1 MRYQTI
7 SSDFFVK
14 HRLNFGKNLLPGS
27 VAIFNSNDEYPRNG
41 DQYYPYRQ
49 NSDLFYLS
57 GIDQEKTILMLA
69 PDHPEEKNR
78 EILFLIETSEQI
90 AIWNGHKFTKE
101 EATQISGIKNVQW
114 LSSFEFVLRDMLNW
128 CQHVY
133 LNSYEYPKFFSELQ
147 SRDQRFARELR
158 ETFPAHQFQR
168 SAPVITRLRMIKS
181 EKEIE
186 LIQRAV
192 DITEKAFRRMLKF
205 VKPGVMEYEIQAE
218 MEHEF
223 VMNGANGNAFLPIIA
238 SGKNSCVLHYL
249 ENDKICLDGNVV
261 LFDFGAE
268 YANYIAD
275 VSRTIPVNGKFTPR
289 QREIYELVLRVQKKA
304 ISQLFAGNTMEKY
317 NEFVNKEME
326 EEMIAIGLL
335 NREEVKKQPPDAP
348 LYKKYFMHGTAHH
361 IGLDVHDAIDR
372 HQPFKPGMV
381 FTCEPGIYLRKEGFG
396 VRIENNILIT
406 ENGPFDLT
414 RNIPREVDEIENLMK
429 SGGLND

>member
-1 MRYQTI
+1 MRYQPI
-7 SSDFFVK
+7 SSEFFSQNRK
-14 HRLNFGKNLLPGS
+14 NFGRKLLPGS
-27 VAIFNSNDEYPRNG
+27 VAIFNSNDEFPRNG

-57 GIDQEKTILMLA
+57 GIDQEKSILMIA
-69 PDHPEEKNR
+69 PDHPEPKNR

-114 LSSFEFVLRDMLNW
+114 HSNFEFVLRDMFNW
-128 CQHVY
+128 CQHIY
-133 LNSYEYPKFFSELQ
+133 LNTYEYPKFFSDLQ
-147 SRDQRFARELR
+147 SRDQRFARKLR
-158 ETFPAHQFQR
+158 KDFPAHQFQR
-168 SAPVITRLRMIKS
+168 SAPIITGLRMIKND
-181 EKEIE
+181 KEIE
-186 LIQRAV
+186 LIQKAV
-192 DITEKAFRRMLKF
+192 DITEKAFRRMLNF
-205 VKPGVMEYEIQAE
+205 AKPGVKEYEIQAE

-223 VMNGANGNAFLPIIA
+223 VMNGANGSAFLPIIA
-238 SGKNSCVLHYL
+238 SGKNSCVLHYI
-249 ENDKICLDGNVV
+249 ENDNMCLDGDVV

-275 VSRTIPVNGKFTPR
+275 VSRTIPISGKFSPR
-289 QREIYELVLRVQKKA
+289 QREVYELVLRVQKKA
-304 ISQLFAGNTMEKY
+304 ISQLHAGNTMEKY
-317 NEFVNKEME
+317 NDFVNHEME
-326 EEMIAIGLL
+326 EEMIVTGLFT
-335 NREEVKKQPPDAP
+335 REDVKRQNPETP

-361 IGLDVHDAIDR
+361 IGLDVHDVIDR

-381 FTCEPGIYLRKEGFG
+381 FTCEPGIYLREEGFG

-429 SGGLND
+429 KEV